1 MDNIELAFIG
11 GSGIYK
17 IPGFKDYEWLN
28 INSNFGIPS
37 SKICIGNL
45 NKKKIAFLPR
55 HGINHNISPTKI
67 NYKANIE
74 CLKKLNVKN
83 IISISAVGS
92 LREDFKPGEFVLV
105 DQYIDRTTQREQSFF
120 NEGIVAHIQFSDPIC
135 KNLKKISKKILIEQK
150 INYHEN
156 GTYVCIEGPQFST
169 LAESQLYRSWGCDVI
184 GMTNIPEA
192 KLAKEAGICYASL
205 CMVTDY
211 DCWHP
216 KHDQVSVNE
225 IIATLNQNSKKAIRF
240 IKSICDQKNILC
252 DLSSEKVLKDAI
264 ITNIDKIPEKL
275 KSKFKNILPK
285 NESRK

>member
-17 IPGFKDYEWLN
+17 IPGFEDYEWLN
-28 INSNFGIPS
+28 IKSNFGVPS
-37 SKICIGNL
+37 SKICVGNL

-55 HGINHNISPTKI
+55 HGTQHNISPTKI

-135 KNLKKISKKILIEQK
+135 KNLKKLSKKILSEQK

-156 GTYVCIEGPQFST
+156 GTYVCIEGPQFSS

-225 IIATLNQNSKKAIRF
+225 IIKTLNQNSKKAIKF
-240 IKSICDQKNILC
+240 IKNICNEKKILC
-252 DLSSEKVLKDAI
+252 DLSSEKVLQDAI
-264 ITNIDKIPEKL
+264 ITNIEKIPEKL
-275 KSKFKNILPK
+275 KLKFRNILPK
-285 NESRK
+285 NESRE